1 MKRGKSQK
9 NKKTQVIVK
18 RNGNYRALGNDYVK
32 VESVQVYF
40 HSFNM
45 MGESEI
51 ILVILIII
59 TGDTVHYAKLDV

>member
-40 HSFNM
+40 HSF
-45 MGESEI
+45 
-51 ILVILIII
+51 
-59 TGDTVHYAKLDV
+59 